1 MSQPV
6 RLGLFYAALFVGT
19 GASSPYI
26 PVWFASRGLSG
37 AEIGLILSAPMFARA
52 VTAPAIAMWAD
63 SFHLRRTPLI
73 LMGLATALAY
83 GLLAAPFGFAWWFGI
98 WFIANTILSTMIPL
112 TDVIVFG
119 RARHAAA
126 GSGCPWLDPYE
137 CGGQWAG

>member
-52 VTAPAIAMWAD
+52 GTAPAIAMWAD

-73 LMGLATALAY
+73 LMGLATALTSA
-83 GLLAAPFGFAWWFGI
+83 
-98 WFIANTILSTMIPL
+98 T
-112 TDVIVFG
+112 TDL
-119 RARHAAA
+119 RASRKRRL
-126 GSGCPWLDPYE
+126 CRERDRRE
-137 CGGQWAG
+137 